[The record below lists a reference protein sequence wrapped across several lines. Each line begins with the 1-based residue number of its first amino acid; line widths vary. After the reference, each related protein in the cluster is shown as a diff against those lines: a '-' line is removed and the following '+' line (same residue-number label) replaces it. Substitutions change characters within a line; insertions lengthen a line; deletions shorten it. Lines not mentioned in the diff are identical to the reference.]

1 MDYKKLW
8 DDLVAAAKTDTDY
21 QQALKKVENLET
33 VYLSVCSRLS
43 SEEKAV
49 IEDYIAACEA
59 LGDFMTLLAY
69 RLGKE
74 NS

>member
-1 MDYKKLW
+1 MDYEKLW

-21 QQALKKVENLET
+21 QQALKEVENLESH
-33 VYLSVCSRLS
+33 YLEVCGRLS
-43 SEEKAV
+43 SEDKAL

-59 LGDFMTLLAY
+59 LGDCMTLLAY

-74 NS
+74 NV

>member
-1 MDYKKLW
+1 MDYEKIW
-8 DDLVAAAKTDTDY
+8 DDLVAAAKTDMDY
-21 QQALKKVENLET
+21 QRALKDVKNLESHN
-33 VYLSVCSRLS
+33 LSVYNRLCS
-43 SEEKAV
+43 EDKAV

>member
-1 MDYKKLW
+1 MDYEKLW

-59 LGDFMTLLAY
+59 LGDCMMLIAY

-74 NS
+74 DT

>member
-1 MDYKKLW
+1 MDYEKIW
-8 DDLVAAAKTDTDY
+8 DDLVAAAKTDMDY
-21 QQALKKVENLET
+21 QRALKDVKNLESH
-33 VYLSVCSRLS
+33 YLSVYNRLCS
-43 SEEKAV
+43 EDKAV

>member
-1 MDYKKLW
+1 MDYEKLW

-21 QQALKKVENLET
+21 QQALKKVENLEA
-33 VYLSVCSRLS
+33 VYLTVCSRLP

-59 LGDFMTLLAY
+59 LGDAMMLIAY
-69 RLGKE
+69 RLGQE
-74 NS
+74 NT

>member
-1 MDYKKLW
+1 MDYEKLW

-21 QQALKKVENLET
+21 QQALKKVENLESH
-33 VYLSVCSRLS
+33 YLEVCGRLS

-59 LGDFMTLLAY
+59 LGDTMMLIAY

-74 NS
+74 DT

>member
-1 MDYKKLW
+1 MDYEKIW
-8 DDLVAAAKTDTDY
+8 DDLVAAAKTDGNY
-21 QQALKKVENLET
+21 QQALKEVENLESH
-33 VYLSVCSRLS
+33 YLEVCGRLS

-59 LGDFMTLLAY
+59 LGDAMMLIAY

-74 NS
+74 NT

>member
-1 MDYKKLW
+1 MDYEKLW

-21 QQALKKVENLET
+21 QQALKKVEKLEA
-33 VYLSVCSRLS
+33 VYLSVCSRLA

-59 LGDFMTLLAY
+59 LGDCMMLIAY

-74 NS
+74 DT

>member
-1 MDYKKLW
+1 MDYEKLW

-21 QQALKKVENLET
+21 QQALKTVENLET

-43 SEEKAV
+43 SEEMAV

-59 LGDFMTLLAY
+59 LGDAMMLIAY

-74 NS
+74 NT

>member
-1 MDYKKLW
+1 MDYEKLW

-21 QQALKKVENLET
+21 QQALKEVENLESH
-33 VYLSVCSRLS
+33 YLEVCGRLA

-59 LGDFMTLLAY
+59 LGDAMMLIAY

-74 NS
+74 NT